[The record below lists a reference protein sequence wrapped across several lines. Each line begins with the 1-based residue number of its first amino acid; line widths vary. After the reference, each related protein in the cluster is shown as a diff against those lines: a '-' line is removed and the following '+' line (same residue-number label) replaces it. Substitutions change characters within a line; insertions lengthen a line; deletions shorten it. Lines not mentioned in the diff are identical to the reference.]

1 MRYIQPQLLGTFD
14 ALSAIQGGKGMHP
27 HDAGSDQPTNNAGY
41 EADE

>member
-1 MRYIQPQLLGTFD
+1 MRYVQPQLIATS
-14 ALSAIQGGKGMHP
+14 AASAIQGAKGMHP